1 MIMSQ
6 YLGRG
11 SVSRGRMVITRRLA
25 TFVSVPPY
33 LHNDIDK
40 EAVIKGIESLQA
52 VLAHVPNLTWIT
64 PSPNQTVA
72 EYVNAL
78 PTTPAKRRANH
89 WIGTAKMGLDD
100 GRAGGSSV
108 VDTNTKVYGTDNL
121 FVVDA
126 SIFPG
131 HVTGNPSAAIV
142 TVAERAF
149 ERIVSLLSPIPGL
162 EGAQCGGDAW
172 SGSFQCSAGLQ
183 CTYVDAST
191 SKVSRFIV
199 CACSAQSRLTK

>member
-11 SVSRGRMVITRRLA
+11 SVSRGRMVITRRLS

-33 LHNDIDK
+33 LHDDLDK
-40 EAVIKGIESLQA
+40 EVVIKGIESLQA
-52 VLAHVPNLTWIT
+52 ALKHVPNITWIT
-64 PSPNQTVA
+64 PAPNQTVTD
-72 EYVNAL
+72 YVNSL
-78 PTTPAKRRANH
+78 PNTPAKRRANH

-100 GRAGGSSV
+100 GRAGGSAV
-108 VDTNTKVYGTDNL
+108 VDIDTKVYGTDNL

-142 TVAERAF
+142 TVSERAF
-149 ERIVSLLSPIPGL
+149 ERIVSLKAPVLGAA
-162 EGAQCGGDAW
+162 GAQCGG
-172 SGSFQCSAGLQ
+172 SS
-183 CTYVDAST
+183 
-191 SKVSRFIV
+191 
-199 CACSAQSRLTK
+199 